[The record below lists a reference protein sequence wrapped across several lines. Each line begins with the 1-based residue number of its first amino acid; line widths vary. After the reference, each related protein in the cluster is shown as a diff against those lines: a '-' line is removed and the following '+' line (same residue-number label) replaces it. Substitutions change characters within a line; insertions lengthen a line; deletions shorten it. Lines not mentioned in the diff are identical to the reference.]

1 MAGKPQAER
10 LGEYLEGKVEGTDLQ
25 RFVIAAGGLGRGEL
39 EAMAL
44 YRQIDADLLLI
55 DDRRAR
61 AIARLNEIRT
71 VGSLGVLLFAR
82 RSGRVPELRPLI
94 EMIQQ
99 SEIHL
104 GKRLAEE
111 VLRLADES

>member
-1 MAGKPQAER
+1 
-10 LGEYLEGKVEGTDLQ
+10 
-25 RFVIAAGGLGRGEL
+25 
-39 EAMAL
+39 MAL